1 MHKFPSKQ
9 SQQGIAILEVLIAVV
24 ILSIAL
30 LSLGGLH
37 TMIIKSSS
45 QAKSRGVATALAQEK
60 LDELRAYGLA
70 TDSTFPFRNIC
81 SADTMTA
88 NATNYDGSNYGN
100 LIPSNVNGNV
110 TFTRSWSVYGFNF
123 GGNNAAPTYDS
134 GAACPPATATDLPPD
149 LKLLAMTVTWQD
161 EKGERHNMLLQ
172 SSISNMNAR
181 AAMSTLS
188 APCDDCA
195 PKFMRNPDY
204 VDNTPPLRLGPELQ
218 RTSTPQPD
226 TNRGNNDTTSNTVT
240 SFKEEI
246 YNLQN
251 QLIGQTTFVTVNCFC
266 NQAAASTTDPGLEPS
281 ILDSD
286 IRHFVVGEAN
296 VNKRRGTLDITAS
309 DGLQDQPPICKI
321 CCRDHHDDTDATVL
335 YDPFKPS
342 ADYGSS
348 SIRNDHNHYNWEIA
362 PPSDINNAT
371 GDRYAEA
378 CRMTWIGG
386 QLRVL
391 QDWRLENL
399 IILPP
404 NYFSGT
410 DGASHIALY
419 TNFVSSF
426 ITEFVKA
433 IDSNYPSTMPR
444 RDDILATSSV
454 ATAKASLPSS
464 YTTSTTTSETTSLFS
479 ARGIY
484 IDYMSIDLINTLK
497 CKISLSSTLLP
508 GGVTGGADPQCST
521 YGITATGDYLHLI
534 PFHDVNVTRLAKWTS
549 SNGANITV
557 TSDSLLES
565 NDDVDAADYFSRG
578 KISGITNN
586 SRACISAKINTS
598 NTGLTVTDAIDPED
612 YSSSLS
618 SPTLQVNPAEY
629 KMPVTYGTSAAAD
642 PCTTPPST
650 RITGTITAG
659 AGTGL
664 TSGDVYITAEN
675 VSTGQKCTLTGQGG
689 SYDSNTA
696 CTTQLQD
703 ATDIKLHIWH
713 YTHRTTGGSGTT
725 YLNCVLSNSVV
736 ADPAAVTPSFTYG
749 LDDDY
754 SCSGGSCGSA
764 DYANFTS
771 EYTTVRFSGLTAG
784 GTTTFN
790 FTINTDAS
798 DSCTTSDP

>member
-1 MHKFPSKQ
+1 MHKFSSKQ
-9 SQQGIAILEVLIAVV
+9 SQQGIGILEVLIAVV
-24 ILSIAL
+24 VLSVAL

-37 TMIIKSSS
+37 TLIIKSSS

-81 SADTMTA
+81 GADTMVA
-88 NATNYDGSNYGN
+88 NPTNYDGTNFGN
-100 LIPSNVNGNV
+100 TIPANVNGNV

-123 GGNNAAPTYDS
+123 AGNNTAPTYDS
-134 GAACPPATATDLPPD
+134 GATCPPDTATDLPPD
-149 LKLLAMTVTWQD
+149 LKLVAMTVTWQD
-161 EKGERHNMLLQ
+161 ENGERHNMLLQ

-181 AAMSTLS
+181 AAMSTLN
-188 APCDDCA
+188 APCSDCA
-195 PKFMRNPDY
+195 PKFELNPDY
-204 VDNTPPLRLGPELQ
+204 VGGAGTKHTLGPEVKRVSDPL
-218 RTSTPQPD
+218 PD

-240 SFKEEI
+240 SFQEEV

-251 QLIGQTTFVTVNCFC
+251 QLIGQSVFVTVNCYC
-266 NQAAASTTDPGLEPS
+266 KQAAASTTDPGLEPS

-296 VNKRRGTLDITAS
+296 TSKRRGILDETSS

-321 CCRDHHDDTDATVL
+321 CCRDHHDDTDATEK
-335 YDPFKPS
+335 YDPFKPA

-348 SIRNDHNHYNWEIA
+348 SIRNDHNHYNWA
-362 PPSDINNAT
+362 FSPPVLNTNLSNAT
-371 GDRYAEA
+371 GERYAEA
-378 CRMTWIGG
+378 CRMSWIGG

-404 NYFSGT
+404 DFFSSTTNSGR
-410 DGASHIALY
+410 Y
-419 TNFVSSF
+419 TSFVTAF

-433 IDSNYPSTMPR
+433 ISTSYPSTMPR

-454 ATAKASLPSS
+454 TTAKSAMLISS
-464 YTTSTTTSETTSLFS
+464 YETLTTSTETTNQLT
-479 ARGIY
+479 ARGLY

-497 CKISLSSTLLP
+497 CKINASSPGTLLP
-508 GGVTGGADPQCST
+508 GGTTGGASPTCSI
-521 YGITATGDYLHLI
+521 YGITTSGDYLHLI
-534 PFHDVNVTRLAKWTS
+534 PFHDVNVTKLAKWTS

-557 TSDSLLES
+557 TSDSLLNS
-565 NDDVDAADYFSRG
+565 NEDDFSRG
-578 KISGITNN
+578 KVSGITNN
-586 SRACISAKINTS
+586 SRACITAKINTS
-598 NTGLTVTDAIDPED
+598 NTGLTATDAIDPED
-612 YSSSLS
+612 YSSTLS

-713 YTHRTTGGSGTT
+713 YTHRTTGGSGAT
-725 YLNCVLSNSVV
+725 YLNCVLNNSVV
-736 ADPAAVTPSFTYG
+736 ADPAAVVPSFTSG

-754 SCSGGSCGSA
+754 SCTGGSCGSA
-764 DYANFTS
+764 DYTNFTS
-771 EYTTVRFSGLTAG
+771 EYTTFRFSGLTAG

>member
-1 MHKFPSKQ
+1 MNKFSCKR
-9 SQQGIAILEVLIAVV
+9 SQRGIAILEVLIAVV

-37 TMIIKSSS
+37 TLIIKSSS

-88 NATNYDGSNYGN
+88 NPTNYDGSNYGN

-123 GGNNAAPTYDS
+123 AANNAAPTYDS
-134 GAACPPATATDLPPD
+134 GAACPPATASVLPPD

-172 SSISNMNAR
+172 SSISNMIAS
-181 AAMSTLS
+181 AAMSTLN
-188 APCDDCA
+188 APCTDCA
-195 PKFMRNPDY
+195 PKFMRNPAY
-204 VDNTPPLRLGPELQ
+204 IDNTPALDLGPELQ

-246 YNLQN
+246 YNQQN

-296 VNKRRGTLDITAS
+296 TNKRRGTLDTTAS

-321 CCRDHHDDTDATVL
+321 CCRDHHDDTDASDK
-335 YDPFKPS
+335 YDPFKPVG
-342 ADYGSS
+342 DYGSS
-348 SIRNDHNHYNWEIA
+348 SIRSDHNHYNWLIA
-362 PPSDINNAT
+362 PPSDINNDT
-371 GDRYAEA
+371 NDRYAEA
-378 CRMTWIGG
+378 CRMSWISG

-404 NYFSGT
+404 DYFSTTTNINAYT
-410 DGASHIALY
+410 DFATA
-419 TNFVSSF
+419 FV
-426 ITEFVKA
+426 TEFIKA
-433 IDSNYPSTMPR
+433 IDSNYPGTMPR
-444 RDDILATSSV
+444 RDTILATSSV
-454 ATAKASLPSS
+454 ATAKAALPDS
-464 YTTSTTTSETTSLFS
+464 YTTLTTATETTNQLS

-508 GGVTGGADPQCST
+508 GGVTGGASPQCST

-534 PFHDVNVTRLAKWTS
+534 PFHDVNLTKLAKWS
-549 SNGANITV
+549 STNGGNISV
-557 TSDSLLES
+557 TSDSLLDS
-565 NDDVDAADYFSRG
+565 NEVTFSRG
-578 KISGITNN
+578 KITGVANN
-586 SRACISAKINTS
+586 TRACISAKINTS

-629 KMPVTYGTSAAAD
+629 KFPVTYGVSAASD
-642 PCTTPPST
+642 PCITPPNT
-650 RITGTITAG
+650 RITGTITTP

-664 TSGDVYITAEN
+664 ASGDVYITVEN
-675 VSTGQKCTLTGQGG
+675 IANGQKCTLTGQNG
-689 SYDSNTA
+689 SYDTATA

-703 ATDIKLHIWH
+703 ATDIKLYIWH
-713 YTHRTTGGSGTT
+713 YTHRTASTTYDNCVLNTTSPAPYSGTPTAANDGVRCTGGSCT
-725 YLNCVLSNSVV
+725 SNSFVS
-736 ADPAAVTPSFTYG
+736 DTTTHEYSKFT
-749 LDDDY
+749 
-754 SCSGGSCGSA
+754 
-764 DYANFTS
+764 
-771 EYTTVRFSGLTAG
+771 FSGLTAG
-784 GTTTFN
+784 STTIFN
-790 FTINTDAS
+790 FTINQDTS
-798 DSCTTSDP
+798 GSCTVSN